1 MVERIAT
8 ITPIATRNTPFT
20 ISLMMPQRMPNTPKA
35 VRIIKPH
42 IANPM
47 CCAICLKFAVAVI
60 SSLFLIF
67 LFLMRIQENSE
78 LVMNVSSKHVDIIKR
93 YEDGTYLDLFV
104 IESQSYVDP
113 SMVARVMEYESVA
126 RMRYIRQN
134 FKKHVPTHTRLPM
147 ILTVVLYVGET
158 KWNAAKRLS
167 ELEIIH
173 PGFEDM
179 FNEFKLNLIE
189 LNTNHKYNTGEKA
202 TQDFFDLLRMIYR
215 KQILKENL
223 DREFNRDALYFAYV
237 VTKNK
242 ELLNIYQES
251 EKGDVKVCRALD
263 EMFEESTNK
272 GIQMGIRQGIE
283 QGVERGVKNTQ
294 IKIAIKMLVRN
305 NQTLEEISEIVGL
318 DLDALRELKKSI

>member
-1 MVERIAT
+1 MDIESKK
-8 ITPIATRNTPFT
+8 F
-20 ISLMMPQRMPNTPKA
+20 LGQPKSFVSIFNA
-35 VRIIKPH
+35 
-42 IANPM
+42 
-47 CCAICLKFAVAVI
+47 
-60 SSLFLIF
+60 LIF
-67 LFLMRIQENSE
+67 DGQPVLKPEYFKDENSE

-104 IESQSYVDP
+104 IESQSNVDP

-134 FKKHVPTHTRLPM
+134 LKKHVPM
-147 ILTVVLYVGET
+147 ILTVVLYVCES

-215 KQILKENL
+215 KQVLKEDL

-242 ELLNIYQES
+242 ELLSIYNKS

-272 GIQMGIRQGIE
+272 GIQMGIKQGIE
-283 QGVERGVKNTQ
+283 LNQFEVYQTMLDKGFSIKTIASIFSVSEESIKNLLM
-294 IKIAIKMLVRN
+294 KAKF
-305 NQTLEEISEIVGL
+305 G
-318 DLDALRELKKSI
+318 

>member
-1 MVERIAT
+1 M
-8 ITPIATRNTPFT
+8 
-20 ISLMMPQRMPNTPKA
+20 L
-35 VRIIKPH
+35 KPEY
-42 IANPM
+42 
-47 CCAICLKFAVAVI
+47 LKD
-60 SSLFLIF
+60 
-67 LFLMRIQENSE
+67 ENSE

-113 SMVARVMEYESVA
+113 SMVARVMEYESIA

-134 FKKHVPTHTRLPM
+134 FKKHIPMHTRLPM
-147 ILTVVLYVGET
+147 ILTVVLYVGES

-189 LNTNHKYNTGEKA
+189 LNTNHKYNTGKKA
-202 TQDFFDLLRMIYR
+202 TQDLFDLLRMIHT
-215 KQILKENL
+215 KQILKEDL

-242 ELLNIYQES
+242 ELLNIYQKS

-263 EMFEESTNK
+263 VSMCTFKEPVSFLNGK
-272 GIQMGIRQGIE
+272 
-283 QGVERGVKNTQ
+283 KA
-294 IKIAIKMLVRN
+294 KIIIVLCAEDKTKHIHVLNDMLN
-305 NQTLEEISEIVGL
+305 IFSK
-318 DLDALRELKKSI
+318 KKSTDQITSLSTPAEIYAYIDKHIEK

>member
-1 MVERIAT
+1 MNSMDIESKK
-8 ITPIATRNTPFT
+8 F
-20 ISLMMPQRMPNTPKA
+20 LGQPKNFVSIFNA
-35 VRIIKPH
+35 LLFDGQPVLKPEY
-42 IANPM
+42 
-47 CCAICLKFAVAVI
+47 LKD
-60 SSLFLIF
+60 
-67 LFLMRIQENSE
+67 ENSE

-134 FKKHVPTHTRLPM
+134 LKKHVPM
-147 ILTVVLYVGET
+147 ILTVVLYVGES

-215 KQILKENL
+215 KQVLKEDL

-242 ELLNIYQES
+242 RVIEYLPEKQE
-251 EKGDVKVCRALD
+251 
-263 EMFEESTNK
+263 
-272 GIQMGIRQGIE
+272 
-283 QGVERGVKNTQ
+283 ERC
-294 IKIAIKMLVRN
+294 
-305 NQTLEEISEIVGL
+305 
-318 DLDALRELKKSI
+318 KSM